1 MKIKSS
7 TGIKPE
13 LDPEFAPAVLWNREY
28 INAVKASGEGSK
40 LVISLERGNGAVS
53 SCETVIFPHNV
64 TYRKVNLKY
73 VERLVKSL
81 LWVKGGC
88 KVYIAGCPAL
98 AEEIKQIYL
107 PEGRRKF
114 DYDIMGK
121 KIYGNTFEVIAC
133 ELDQIPASNEIQVKL
148 GGNMDGC
155 RIGFDLGGSDR
166 KCAAVIDGKVVH
178 SEEVEWDPYFESN
191 PQYHFDGIMDS
202 LKRAAAKMPRVDA
215 IGGSAAGVYVDNC
228 PRIAS
233 LFRGVSPEDFSK
245 HVVNIFE
252 QVRQEFNNVPMVV
265 ANDGDVTALAGAIS
279 METNGVLGIAMG
291 TSEAVGYVNAEGNIT
306 DWLNE
311 LAFVPI
317 DYRDDAPEDEW
328 SGDIGCGVQYLSQ
341 QAIARLAPA
350 AGFDFPA
357 DMPFPEQLI
366 KVQEAMAD
374 DDLRAKKIYRT
385 IGVYLGYAIAYY
397 ADFYDIKNLL
407 ILGRVAS
414 GTGGDLIVSVANDI
428 LKAEFPDLA
437 AKLTFR
443 TPDEKFKRHGQAV
456 IAASLPALNKPDLD

>member
-1 MKIKSS
+1 
-7 TGIKPE
+7 
-13 LDPEFAPAVLWNREY
+13 
-28 INAVKASGEGSK
+28 
-40 LVISLERGNGAVS
+40 
-53 SCETVIFPHNV
+53 
-64 TYRKVNLKY
+64 
-73 VERLVKSL
+73 
-81 LWVKGGC
+81 
-88 KVYIAGCPAL
+88 
-98 AEEIKQIYL
+98 
-107 PEGRRKF
+107 
-114 DYDIMGK
+114 
-121 KIYGNTFEVIAC
+121 
-133 ELDQIPASNEIQVKL
+133 
-148 GGNMDGC
+148 
-155 RIGFDLGGSDR
+155 
-166 KCAAVIDGKVVH
+166 
-178 SEEVEWDPYFESN
+178 
-191 PQYHFDGIMDS
+191 
-202 LKRAAAKMPRVDA
+202 
-215 IGGSAAGVYVDNC
+215 
-228 PRIAS
+228 
-233 LFRGVSPEDFSK
+233 
-245 HVVNIFE
+245 
-252 QVRQEFNNVPMVV
+252 
-265 ANDGDVTALAGAIS
+265 